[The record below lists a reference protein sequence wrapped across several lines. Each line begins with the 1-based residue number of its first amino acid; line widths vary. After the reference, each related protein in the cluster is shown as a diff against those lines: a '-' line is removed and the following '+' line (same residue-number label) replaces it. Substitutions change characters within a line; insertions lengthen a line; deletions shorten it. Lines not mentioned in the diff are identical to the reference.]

1 MKTMTVR
8 NMPEAVAEG
17 LSRRAA
23 KGLSR
28 RAANAH
34 TSVNS
39 IVVTLLSDAVLG
51 GSPFSR
57 KRNLSEFCGTWSDA
71 ELAEFEAAT
80 ESTRR
85 IEPEDWK

>member
-23 KGLSR
+23 
-28 RAANAH
+28 NAH
-34 TSVNS
+34 MSVNS

-57 KRNLSEFCGTWSDA
+57 KRDLSEFCGTWSDA